1 MSHAD
6 QPGDNRSSH
15 DQVVDLVDAE
25 ATESFGESLAT
36 IVRRGDVVIL
46 TGELGAGKTTLARG
60 LGRGLNVRGPV
71 TSPTFVL
78 SRIHPPLDPSG
89 PAMVHVDAYRIESPT
104 QIDDLD
110 ISVNDA
116 VLVVE
121 WGHGL
126 VEHLADSYLQ
136 ITLTETPVGG
146 RQAVVR
152 GCGTRWDEERLG
164 FWL

>member
-1 MSHAD
+1 MTLADGPGHA
-6 QPGDNRSSH
+6 RSSR

-25 ATESFGESLAT
+25 ATERFGESLAAV
-36 IVRRGDVVIL
+36 VRRGDVVIL
-46 TGELGAGKTTLARG
+46 TGDLGAGKTTLTRG
-60 LGRGLNVRGPV
+60 LGRGLNVRGPI

-78 SRIHPPLDPSG
+78 CRIHPPLDPSG
-89 PAMVHVDAYRIESPT
+89 PSMVHVDAYRIESPM

-110 ISVNDA
+110 VSTDDA

-126 VEHLADSYLQ
+126 VEHLADAHLEV
-136 ITLTETPVGG
+136 TLTETPGGG

-152 GCGTRWDEERLG
+152 GFGTRWNEERLG
-164 FWL
+164 FRL